1 MNIGERLLGAVIS
14 PVVGAVD
21 VDQVVSRVDVE
32 RVLDEI
38 DVDALLQRVDL
49 DAVLARVDVDA
60 LLQRVDIQA
69 LLERVDIDE
78 LAARVDVQAVV
89 DRVDVQAVVDRVD
102 IDVVA
107 SRLDVA
113 ALAARAGIDDI
124 VADATRGVSTRLL
137 ALARR
142 QLVALDLIVDGIW
155 ARVARRARPV
165 PPTGHS
171 ATGLVAG
178 PVSRLLAYFVDIAVL
193 SAGFALI
200 AAILSYLVALFSG
213 DNFEVGTD
221 SQGLGWGLGFTGG
234 YLVFAFLYWFIG
246 LSIAGSSIGK
256 ALIGVRV
263 LRLDGTPLKGRQAF
277 VRVLVYPFSFILGL
291 GLIPIVTAR
300 SHRALH
306 DKVAGTSVRYDWG
319 DDVTA
324 TRSPLTAWLRSKG
337 PGQWEIDD
345 RATRSQRDALAAIT
359 AEHEKPRGT
368 RSGG

>member
-49 DAVLARVDVDA
+49 DAVLARVDIDA

-69 LLERVDIDE
+69 LLERLDIDE
-78 LAARVDVQAVV
+78 IAARVDIQAVV

-102 IDVVA
+102 IDAVA

-113 ALAARAGIDDI
+113 ALAGRAGIDDI
-124 VADATRGVSTRLL
+124 VADATRGVSTRIL
-137 ALARR
+137 ALVRR
-142 QLVALDLIVDGIW
+142 QLVALDLIVNGIW
-155 ARVARRARPV
+155 ARFTRRARPE
-165 PPTGHS
+165 PPTSHS

-178 PVSRLLAYFVDIAVL
+178 PVSRLLAYFVDVAVL
-193 SAGFALI
+193 SAGFAVVT
-200 AAILSYLVALFSG
+200 AILTYLVALFSG
-213 DNFEVGTD
+213 DNYDVSTD
-221 SQGLGWGLGFTGG
+221 SKGLGWGLGFTGG
-234 YLVFAFLYWFIG
+234 YVLFAFLYWFIG

-263 LRLDGTPLKGRQAF
+263 LRLDGTPIKGRQAL

-306 DKVAGTSVRYDWG
+306 DKAASTTVRYDWG
-319 DDVTA
+319 DDTTT
-324 TRSPLTAWLRSKG
+324 TRAPLTAWLRAKG
-337 PGQWEIDD
+337 PRQWEIDD
-345 RATRSQRDALAAIT
+345 SATRSQHDALAAISPD
-359 AEHEKPRGT
+359 E
-368 RSGG
+368 